1 MSDHNFDTRR
11 NEAVPVKVNRIF
23 DSCSD
28 KDCMSDLPVTITD
41 GELAPEINIVRSR
54 CASVQNICISVEP
67 VPFNKGFYSI
77 DLTFTFDIEILGYEN
92 ASSAPVSLRGTAHAV
107 KNCILYGSESAVK
120 IFTSEGSTDCTEE
133 DPPQTA
139 NLPVASVSVLE
150 PIVLETKIGRSCSC
164 PVPISAPEKEAKQHD
179 SRGIYVTLGLFSVV
193 ELYRPVTV
201 MVPTLDYN
209 IPKKECCTESDSPCE
224 VFERLKFPEEEF
236 SPAGLG
242 YVGSNDRECE
252 NFNEVITE

>member
-1 MSDHNFDTRR
+1 MSDHNYDTRR

-41 GELAPEINIVRSR
+41 GELSENINIVRSR
-54 CASVQNICISVEP
+54 CASVQNISISVEP

-77 DLTFTFDIEILGYEN
+77 DLTFTFNIEILGYEN
-92 ASSAPVSLRGTAHAV
+92 ACSSPVSLTGTAHSV

-120 IFTSEGSTDCTEE
+120 IFTSECSADCPEE
-133 DPPQTA
+133 ESSQTA
-139 NLPVASVSVLE
+139 SLPVANVSVLE
-150 PIVLETKIGRSCSC
+150 PIVLETKIGRGCSC
-164 PVPISAPEKEAKQHD
+164 PVPISAPEKESKQQG

-236 SPAGLG
+236 SPAGLSYG
-242 YVGSNDRECE
+242 GSDRECE
-252 NFNEVITE
+252 GFDEAMTE

>member
-1 MSDHNFDTRR
+1 MSDHNFDTQRH
-11 NEAVPVKVNRIF
+11 EAVPVKVNRIF

-41 GELAPEINIVRSR
+41 GELTPEINIVRSR
-54 CASVQNICISVEP
+54 CASVENICISVEP

-77 DLTFTFDIEILGYEN
+77 DLTFTFGIEILGYEN

-120 IFTSEGSTDCTEE
+120 IFSSEGCADCSEE
-133 DPPQTA
+133 ESAQTA
-139 NLPVASVSVLE
+139 NLPIANVSVLE
-150 PIVLETKIGRSCSC
+150 PIVLETKIGGGCSC
-164 PVPISAPEKEAKQHD
+164 PVPVSAQEKEAKQQGG
-179 SRGIYVTLGLFSVV
+179 RGIYVTLGLFSVV

-236 SPAGLG
+236 SPAGLSFS
-242 YVGSNDRECE
+242 GSDRECE
-252 NFNEVITE
+252 GFDEAITE